1 MIVSV
6 FAVIALVGCRPSD
19 PVQDVRDQIAAGQHR
34 EALEPLRDLI
44 KETPEDMEL
53 LFLYG
58 QVLVETGQPGL
69 AEWPLRKAQTDPI
82 WFVRAS
88 LLIASVEH
96 TGGNAENA
104 AETYAKVL
112 EAHPDMMNVRIQRAN
127 VLARSP
133 RLLHEA
139 LAEVDRILEM
149 DPQQLSAY
157 KPRILAYLGL
167 NQPDDAE
174 RVLLE
179 LGARIEAD
187 QSEDDPIQG
196 WHCATMAIFADD
208 KGDEEVARTR
218 WLDCIERYPTH
229 PNVVGR
235 AIGFYR
241 KNLELE
247 SALEVARVAFE
258 GDKGQDSGYRLVV
271 SDLLRLLDRHDEA
284 EALLIEGTEE
294 ATTQIGRS
302 AALLALAEYYKQIGN
317 LESSAD
323 ALEKGLA
330 ATQKF
335 AGAQPDLL
343 FALADLRI
351 QLGQSDLALEL
362 TSRMT
367 VAAHRAL
374 VRGAVAHNR
383 KEFAKAIQFYDEATR
398 LWPENAFAPFYGAQA
413 ALELGQVDRAFEGF
427 LLSIRIDET
436 ATAARMHAARILFA
450 ENRHT
455 TAVEMLATTR
465 IPPSVESKLL
475 GLQIHARSMGAD
487 AVLKFVNKFST
498 SHPELFGQAIA
509 IGAEGVSVRG
519 DGSEAWAVI
528 KRFISFKFPPHNHLP
543 ILLAGVEWADDE
555 ARSEIVESLV
565 RTALEANPESAMV
578 KLIEG
583 VHFERSGKLQE
594 AEASYRAAL
603 EIAPDEQATLFRL
616 ASLVAE
622 SDADEAL
629 ELLSKGVGQ
638 PVGIESMKANRLL
651 LRASAK
657 LLDSPGI
664 SSVLETALER
674 TPTSGAIAY
683 RLASVLEDAEVGKD
697 EKTAKRISQL
707 LRRAIRFNAGPD
719 AVALRDRVASR
730 Q

>member
-1 MIVSV
+1 MKPTITQVSADLRDLRAICILIVSV

-487 AVLKFVNKFST
+487 AVLKFVNKFS
-498 SHPELFGQAIA
+498 
-509 IGAEGVSVRG
+509 
-519 DGSEAWAVI
+519 
-528 KRFISFKFPPHNHLP
+528 
-543 ILLAGVEWADDE
+543 
-555 ARSEIVESLV
+555 
-565 RTALEANPESAMV
+565 
-578 KLIEG
+578 
-583 VHFERSGKLQE
+583 
-594 AEASYRAAL
+594 
-603 EIAPDEQATLFRL
+603 
-616 ASLVAE
+616 
-622 SDADEAL
+622 
-629 ELLSKGVGQ
+629 
-638 PVGIESMKANRLL
+638 
-651 LRASAK
+651 
-657 LLDSPGI
+657 
-664 SSVLETALER
+664 
-674 TPTSGAIAY
+674 
-683 RLASVLEDAEVGKD
+683 
-697 EKTAKRISQL
+697 
-707 LRRAIRFNAGPD
+707 
-719 AVALRDRVASR
+719 
-730 Q
+730 